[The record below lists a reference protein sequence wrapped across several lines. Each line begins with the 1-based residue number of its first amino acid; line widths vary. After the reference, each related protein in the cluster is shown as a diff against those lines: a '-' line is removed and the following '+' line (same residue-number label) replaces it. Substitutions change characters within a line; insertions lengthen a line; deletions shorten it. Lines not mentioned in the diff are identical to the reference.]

1 MYGSFQQIDEQISNV
16 KFKNNLIIWIY
27 TCEMDV
33 GGIMLRKGKNI
44 EFYEKTKIKNIV
56 PSV

>member
-27 TCEMDV
+27 TYEMDV